1 MQSITNFYKPIKPF
15 IMKKTLLLF
24 TFAMLSITT
33 MTIAQNRTW
42 EIGTTSTSWP
52 ADLAQ
57 MTTGTQEINGLTVAA
72 VSATFGG
79 MAVAPASI
87 VFSDGYDPENE
98 WKSNGNSSIT
108 GALPARRYFSFPVTG
123 PSTIKVW
130 FRVNGTGAR
139 ACLISDGTN
148 ILGQMTDE
156 DSTKPLLLTVSYT
169 GAAGTIYVY
178 SNSSINYHKIAVTDG
193 VLSNKNFQ
201 KDLDITVFAKDSKIY
216 LSNIK
221 STTKVNVYNVLGSLV
236 KTAQV
241 DADSSLDIN
250 SGIYIV
256 NAKSADGEKSVKVI
270 VQ

>member
-1 MQSITNFYKPIKPF
+1 
-15 IMKKTLLLF
+15 MKKTLLLMIL
-24 TFAMLSITT
+24 AMLSISTLA
-33 MTIAQNRTW
+33 IAQNRTW
-42 EIGTTSTSWP
+42 AIGTTSTDWP

-57 MTTGTQEINGLTVAA
+57 MTTGTQEISGLTLAA

-79 MAVAPASI
+79 MAAAPASI

-98 WKSNGNSSIT
+98 WKSNGNSAVT
-108 GALPARRYFSFPVTG
+108 GVMPTRRYFSFPVTG

-148 ILGQMTDE
+148 LLGQMTDE
-156 DSTKPLLLTVSYT
+156 DSTKPLLLTVPYN

-193 VLSNKNFQ
+193 VLSTKDFQ
-201 KDLDITVFAKDSKIY
+201 KELDITVYAKDSKIL

-221 STTKVNVYNVLGSLV
+221 SSTNVEVYNVLGALV
-236 KTAQV
+236 KSVKAS
-241 DADSSLDIN
+241 ADTSLDIN
-250 SGIYIV
+250 SGVYIV
-256 NAKSADGEKSVKVI
+256 KAKSSEGEKAVKVI